1 MPHPTCRREVIP
13 EPAFTYLALIISSLT
28 IGYWV
33 GLGRSLGYTRGN
45 ANHPRRTDSD
55 SDDNLRRNEKPPGD
69 SSESELDSHDE
80 ADLKS
85 VQPSW
90 SEESKLVL
98 VVRGD
103 LGMTKGKIAAQCSHA
118 TLACYKTLVKS
129 NPALLRHW
137 ERSGQAKIALKL
149 EKTEC
154 GTEEDEM
161 LLLKAKAR
169 SLGLCAQD
177 ICDAGRTQI
186 AAGSRTVLGIGPGP
200 VGLINQVTRHLK
212 LL

>member
-1 MPHPTCRREVIP
+1 MPHPTAGVIP
-13 EPAFTYLALIISSLT
+13 EPVFTYLALIISSLT

-45 ANHPRRTDSD
+45 SNPSRRTDSD
-55 SDDNLRRNEKPPGD
+55 SDDDLKRNEKRGGG
-69 SSESELDSHDE
+69 SSESDLDSHDE

-85 VQPSW
+85 IRPNW

-98 VVRGD
+98 VVRSD
-103 LGMTKGKIAAQCSHA
+103 LGMTKGKIAAQCCHA
-118 TLACYKTLVKS
+118 TLACYKTLNKS
-129 NPALLRHW
+129 NQALLRHW
-137 ERSGQAKIALKL
+137 ERSGQPKIALKL
-149 EKTEC
+149 EKNEC
-154 GTEEDEM
+154 ATEEDEM

>member
-1 MPHPTCRREVIP
+1 MPHPSVGVIP
-13 EPAFTYLALIISSLT
+13 EPAFTYLALIVSSLT

-45 ANHPRRTDSD
+45 AAPLRPADTDSD
-55 SDDNLRRNEKPPGD
+55 DTEP
-69 SSESELDSHDE
+69 DSHDE
-80 ADLKS
+80 TDLKS
-85 VQPSW
+85 VQPIW
-90 SEESKLVL
+90 SEESKLTL
-98 VVRGD
+98 LRIYDG
-103 LGMTKGKIAAQCSHA
+103 ISHA
-118 TLACYKTLVKS
+118 TLACYKALRRA
-129 NPALLRHW
+129 NPSLLRHW

-149 EKTEC
+149 QKSEC